1 MERLQ
6 AAVAQAA
13 RAAGRSAA
21 EAASLDLR
29 AAAPEADLE
38 RLEAGAGPLSMNLPA
53 ENWVHCLFHCT
64 PSSVNLALSSL

>member
-1 MERLQ
+1 MERGQ

-13 RAAGRSAA
+13 ATAGRSAA

-38 RLEAGAGPLSMNLPA
+38 RLEAGAGLHSMSLPA
-53 ENWVHCLFHCT
+53 EDWCI
-64 PSSVNLALSSL
+64 A